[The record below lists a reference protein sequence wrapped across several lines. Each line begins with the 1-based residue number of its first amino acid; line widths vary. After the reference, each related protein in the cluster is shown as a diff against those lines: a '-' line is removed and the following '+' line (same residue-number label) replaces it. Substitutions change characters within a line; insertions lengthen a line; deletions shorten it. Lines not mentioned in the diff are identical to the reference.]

1 MRGSGGERYP
11 HAVRATRL
19 VAAAT
24 SAALT
29 AALLAAC
36 SSGYR
41 YVKSSSART
50 YFKVPS
56 AWKLYNEDTIF
67 RAQSKDVSPEQ
78 AAASKSSQWIVAF
91 DGAPRPLLAHVLSE
105 RSSSPMGF
113 ARVRTLSPDERDTFS
128 LASLRNEVNALD
140 DMSATGDVE
149 PLLSK
154 EITRPGG
161 LHGTRLID
169 NVRQNGV
176 WVTFDQTALVD
187 SGTHTLYLLL
197 VGCEAHCYLAHRKV
211 IDQVVDSW
219 TVKAR

>member
-1 MRGSGGERYP
+1 MR
-11 HAVRATRL
+11 VRATRL

-24 SAALT
+24 SAAL
-29 AALLAAC
+29 AATLLAAC

-41 YVKSSSART
+41 YVKNSSART

-91 DGAPRPLLAHVLSE
+91 DGAARPSLAHVLNE
-105 RSSSPMGF
+105 RSSAPMGF
-113 ARVRTLSPDERDTFS
+113 ARVRTLSADERDTFS
-128 LASLRNEVNALD
+128 LASLRNEVNSLD
-140 DMSATGDVE
+140 DLSATGDVE
-149 PLLSK
+149 PLSSK
-154 EITRPGG
+154 EIAQSGG

-187 SGTHTLYLLL
+187 SGTRTLYLLV
-197 VGCEAHCYLAHRKV
+197 VGCEARCYLAHRKV

>member
-1 MRGSGGERYP
+1 M
-11 HAVRATRL
+11 RATRL

-41 YVKSSSART
+41 YVKNSSART

-56 AWKLYNEDTIF
+56 AWKLYDQDAIS
-67 RAQSKDVSPEQ
+67 RALSKDQSPEQ

-91 DGAPRPLLAHVLSE
+91 DGAPRPLLDHVLSE
-105 RSSSPMGF
+105 RSRFPMGL
-113 ARVRTLSPDERDTFS
+113 ALVRALTADERDTFS
-128 LASLRNEVNALD
+128 LASLRNQVNALD

-154 EITRPGG
+154 EITRRDG

-176 WVTFDQTALVD
+176 WVTFDQTGLVD
-187 SGTHTLYLLL
+187 SGTRTLYLLV
-197 VGCEAHCYLAHRKV
+197 VGCEAHCYLANRKV

-219 TVKAR
+219 TVRAR